1 MLNNLKGKTAL
12 ISGAAQG
19 IGRAIARSYHAAGAR
34 LILVD
39 QSLDSVKTLKE
50 ECGEQTCFVNV
61 DISDAEQLEANLTP
75 ALNQNKPVDILVN
88 NAAALTRRAPV
99 TELSLDE
106 WQRAISVNLT
116 GAFLLSK
123 MVIPQMQ
130 ALGSGVIINIAS
142 QLGHVAIKGAVPYCT
157 TKGGILQ
164 FTRALALDHAEDGIR
179 VVALSPGAVLT
190 PRLTE
195 IYGTAEE
202 AEKALKTAYPLGRL
216 GEAEDIAKAALFLAS
231 DAASFITGTDLL
243 VDGGYSAQ

>member
-1 MLNNLKGKTAL
+1 MLNDLKGKTAL

-157 TKGGILQ
+157 TKDGIL
-164 FTRALALDHAEDGIR
+164 
-179 VVALSPGAVLT
+179 
-190 PRLTE
+190 
-195 IYGTAEE
+195 
-202 AEKALKTAYPLGRL
+202 
-216 GEAEDIAKAALFLAS
+216 
-231 DAASFITGTDLL
+231 
-243 VDGGYSAQ
+243 

>member
-1 MLNNLKGKTAL
+1 MLNDLKGKTAL

-106 WQRAISVNLT
+106 WQRTISVNLT

-130 ALGSGVIINIAS
+130 ALGSGVIINIA
-142 QLGHVAIKGAVPYCT
+142 
-157 TKGGILQ
+157 
-164 FTRALALDHAEDGIR
+164 R
-179 VVALSPGAVLT
+179 
-190 PRLTE
+190 PRCN
-195 IYGTAEE
+195 
-202 AEKALKTAYPLGRL
+202 
-216 GEAEDIAKAALFLAS
+216 
-231 DAASFITGTDLL
+231 
-243 VDGGYSAQ
+243 

>member
-1 MLNNLKGKTAL
+1 MLNDLKGKTAL

-50 ECGEQTCFVNV
+50 ECGEKTCFVNV

-106 WQRAISVNLT
+106 WQRTISVNLT

-142 QLGHVAIKGAVPYCT
+142 QLGHVAINGAVPYCT

-231 DAASFITGTDLL
+231 DAASFITATDLL